1 MEKPVS
7 ESTKVR
13 RLETTLKRFEHAY
26 DQLAAAID
34 DIDGDVNI
42 LIATDY
48 PFVQSFDELNVNQ
61 WVETS
66 VFFVQRER
74 KKLNDAAK
82 EARRRG

>member
-13 RLETTLKRFEHAY
+13 RLETTLKRFDYAY
-26 DQLAAAID
+26 KQLAAAID

-48 PFVQSFDELNVNQ
+48 PFKQSFDELSVNQ

-66 VFFVQRER
+66 VFFAQRER
-74 KKLNDAAK
+74 QKLNDAAK
-82 EARRRG
+82 EARMRG